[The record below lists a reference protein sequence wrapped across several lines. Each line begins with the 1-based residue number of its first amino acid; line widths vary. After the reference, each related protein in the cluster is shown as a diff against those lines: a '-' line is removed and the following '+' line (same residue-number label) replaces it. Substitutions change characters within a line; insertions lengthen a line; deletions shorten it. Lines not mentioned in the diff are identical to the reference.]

1 VTGELAGRLRL
12 ETQSELQAVLVRL
25 SALRGHLEDTDADA
39 ETRLRELEDAVA
51 DIRET
56 QAALLERASEFEEAL
71 DVEHRRYH
79 DLFDRAPDAYV
90 VTDRSGKI
98 LDSNLAASALLGR
111 AEQFLRGK
119 PLPVFA
125 AHSERR
131 LLRSKL
137 LALPRDALDEFE
149 LVLET
154 PAGTRQVAVRA
165 ASEDVRQPR
174 IRWLLRD
181 VTDRK
186 RAEAEVQSLNEQL
199 ERRIVDRT
207 RELTETSA
215 RLLTVLQQLPDGVLI
230 FDGDGELQLAN
241 QRAEELLGQPA
252 ERLGFAVEE
261 MRSSPHWP
269 LARVLETGE
278 PAKHDRVELERDG
291 TTLLLELDVV
301 PVRSGSATV
310 AVVMA
315 FEDVTDRERR
325 ERAERD
331 FVTNAAHELQTPI
344 ASIASAIDVLQA
356 GAKDRPEDRDR
367 FLDHIERANTR
378 LGNLTRALLTLARA
392 QNRSEQPRAE
402 VIPLA
407 PLLRSVAE
415 LTAGSMIEVTCA
427 DDVAVIA
434 NRPLLEQ
441 ALANLSENAVKYAGG
456 EVHLAA
462 GRANGRVSIDVV
474 DRGPGI
480 ADAHRAHVFE
490 RFYRGEGQEAGFGLG
505 LAIVREAVDA
515 LGGELALDS
524 GPHGTRV
531 SIALP
536 GARIRPT

>member
-1 VTGELAGRLRL
+1 
-12 ETQSELQAVLVRL
+12 VRL
-25 SALRGHLEDTDADA
+25 HALRGRLEDGDADA
-39 ETRLRELEDAVA
+39 ETRLRELEDAIA

-56 QAALLERASEFEEAL
+56 QAAMLERASEFEEAL
-71 DVEHRRYH
+71 DAERERYH
-79 DLFDRAPDAYV
+79 DLFDRAPDAYL

-98 LDSNLAASALLGR
+98 FDSNLGASALLGR

-119 PLPVFA
+119 PLPVFVA
-125 AHSERR
+125 SSERR

-137 LALPRDALDEFE
+137 LGLAGDAHDEFE

-154 PAGTRQVAVRA
+154 PAGPRDVEVRA
-165 ASEDVRQPR
+165 ASEDVRQPL

-186 RAEAEVQSLNEQL
+186 RVEAEVQALNEEL
-199 ERRIVDRT
+199 EHRIVERT

-215 RLLTVLQQLPDGVLI
+215 RLYTVLQQLPDGVLI
-230 FDGDGELQLAN
+230 FDSEGELQLGN
-241 QRAEELLGQPA
+241 KRAEELLGRPA
-252 ERLGFAVEE
+252 DRLGFAVEE
-261 MRSSPHWP
+261 MRTSPQWP

-278 PAKHDRVELERDG
+278 RAKLDRVEIERDG
-291 TTLLLELDVV
+291 RPLLLELDVV
-301 PVRSGSATV
+301 PVRSGNAIV

-315 FEDVTDRERR
+315 FQDVTDRERR
-325 ERAERD
+325 ERAERN
-331 FVTNAAHELQTPI
+331 FVTNAAHQLQTPI
-344 ASIASAIDVLQA
+344 AAIASAIEVLQA

-367 FLDHIERANTR
+367 FLDHIERVSTR
-378 LGNLTRALLTLARA
+378 LGNLTRALLVLARA
-392 QNRSEQPRAE
+392 QNRFEQPRAE
-402 VIPLA
+402 VIQLA
-407 PLLRSVAE
+407 PLLRTMADM
-415 LTAGSMIEVTCA
+415 TAGGSIEVSCR

-456 EVHLAA
+456 QVQFVA
-462 GRANGRVSIDVV
+462 GRENGRVSIDVV

-480 ADAHRAHVFE
+480 PEAHRSHVFE
-490 RFYRGEGQEAGFGLG
+490 RFYRGDGDGDGEGFGLG

-524 GPHGTRV
+524 GPEGTRV